1 MEKKMCV
8 CVWER
13 KGEEKRKE
21 KKRDLCFRRFQQREK
36 EGRKEGGCEMYEEWL
51 SWYMNEAEGTEAK
64 RRHRKK
70 KKERK
75 EGH

>member
-1 MEKKMCV
+1 MCV

-36 EGRKEGGCEMYEEWL
+36 EGRKEGGCEMYEE
-51 SWYMNEAEGTEAK
+51 
-64 RRHRKK
+64 
-70 KKERK
+70 
-75 EGH
+75 